1 MVFMQHYIPIAFKNN
16 KFKLSKEDNHHII
29 DVLRMSMGDMV
40 YVIYGGKRYK
50 CQLVMVKSELELL
63 QVEVE
68 DLKTELP
75 IKIKLIYGLP
85 RLEKFELV
93 LQKAVELGVSSI
105 VPFISEFSIVK
116 LEQDRIESKMI
127 RWNKIIKEA
136 SEQSHRSKLMEV
148 LAPIKINDLRV
159 NLSEINIVADENQ
172 SSKGTSSLLGILEK
186 DIKSMTILVGPEGG
200 FSDSELKIFSNLG
213 FKSVSLGK
221 RILRSETAAIYLLSA
236 IALFAES
243 RD

>member
-1 MVFMQHYIPIAFKNN
+1 MQHYIPIAFKNN

-148 LAPIKINDLRV
+148 LTPIKINDLRV

>member
-40 YVIYGGKRYK
+40 FVIYGGKRYK
-50 CQLVMVKSELELL
+50 CQLVMIKSELELL

-68 DLKTELP
+68 ELRTELP
-75 IKIKLIYGLP
+75 VKIKLVYGLP

-93 LQKAVELGVSSI
+93 LQKAVELGVSII
-105 VPFISEFSIVK
+105 VPFVSEFSIVK
-116 LEQDRIESKMI
+116 LEPDRLESKML

-148 LAPIKINDLRV
+148 LSPIRINDLRV
-159 NLSEINIVADENQ
+159 NLSELNIVADENQ
-172 SSKGTSSLLGILEK
+172 SNNGTNSLVKFLESNY
-186 DIKSMTILVGPEGG
+186 KSITILVGPEGG
-200 FSDSELKIFSNLG
+200 FSAAELKIFSNLG

-221 RILRSETAAIYLLSA
+221 RILRSETAAIYLISA
-236 IALFAES
+236 ISMFAES
-243 RD
+243 KD

>member
-1 MVFMQHYIPIAFKNN
+1 MVSMQHYIPIAYKNN

-29 DVLRMSMGDMV
+29 HVLRMSMGDMV
-40 YVIYGGKRYK
+40 YVIFSGKRYK
-50 CQLVMVKSELELL
+50 CQLVMQKNDLELH

-68 DLKTELP
+68 ELKTELP
-75 IKIKLIYGLP
+75 VKIKLIYGLP

-93 LQKAVELGVSSI
+93 LQKAVELGVSSV
-105 VPFISEFSIVK
+105 VPFISEYSIVK
-116 LEQDRIESKMI
+116 LEADRLDSKML

-148 LAPIKINDLRV
+148 LPPIKINDLRV
-159 NLSEINIVADENQ
+159 NLSEINIVADENK
-172 SSKGTSSLLGILEK
+172 SSNGTNDLVKIL
-186 DIKSMTILVGPEGG
+186 KSNHKSITILVGPEGG
-200 FSDSELKIFSNLG
+200 FSPSELKIFSNLG

-221 RILRSETAAIYLLSA
+221 RILRSETAAIYLISS

-243 RD
+243 ID

>member
-148 LAPIKINDLRV
+148 LTPIKINDLRV

>member
-50 CQLVMVKSELELL
+50 CQLIMIKSELELL

-68 DLKTELP
+68 ELRTELP
-75 IKIKLIYGLP
+75 VKIKLVYGLP

-93 LQKAVELGVSSI
+93 LQKAVELGVSTI
-105 VPFISEFSIVK
+105 VPFVSEFSIVK
-116 LEQDRIESKMI
+116 LEPDRLESKI
-127 RWNKIIKEA
+127 LRWNKIIKEA

-148 LAPIKINDLRV
+148 LSPIRINDLRV
-159 NLSEINIVADENQ
+159 NLSELNIVADENQ
-172 SSKGTSSLLGILEK
+172 SNNGTNSLVKLLESNY
-186 DIKSMTILVGPEGG
+186 KSITILVGPEGG
-200 FSDSELKIFSNLG
+200 FSATELKIFSNLG

-221 RILRSETAAIYLLSA
+221 RILRSETAAIYLISA
-236 IALFAES
+236 ISMFAES
-243 RD
+243 ND

>member
-50 CQLVMVKSELELL
+50 CQLIMVKSELELL

-68 DLKTELP
+68 ELRTELP
-75 IKIKLIYGLP
+75 VKIKLIYGLP
-85 RLEKFELV
+85 RIEKFELV
-93 LQKAVELGVSSI
+93 LQKAVELGVSTI
-105 VPFISEFSIVK
+105 IPFISEFSIVK
-116 LEQDRIESKMI
+116 LEPDRLEGKMV

-148 LAPIKINDLRV
+148 LPPIRINDLRV
-159 NLSEINIVADENQ
+159 NLSELNIVADENQ
-172 SSKGTSSLLGILEK
+172 SNNGTNSLLRLLETNY
-186 DIKSMTILVGPEGG
+186 KSITILVGPEGG
-200 FSDSELKIFSNLG
+200 FSAAELKIFSNLG
-213 FKSVSLGK
+213 FKSISLGK
-221 RILRSETAAIYLLSA
+221 RILRSETAAIYLISA
-236 IALFAES
+236 ISLFAES
-243 RD
+243 KD

>member
-1 MVFMQHYIPIAFKNN
+1 MVFMQHYIPIAIKNN

-40 YVIYGGKRYK
+40 FVIYGGKRYK
-50 CQLVMVKSELELL
+50 CQLVMIKSELELL

-68 DLKTELP
+68 ELRTELP
-75 IKIKLIYGLP
+75 VKIKLVYGLP

-93 LQKAVELGVSSI
+93 LQKAVELGVSII
-105 VPFISEFSIVK
+105 VPFVSEFSIVK
-116 LEQDRIESKMI
+116 LEPDRLESKML

-148 LAPIKINDLRV
+148 LSPIRINDLRV
-159 NLSEINIVADENQ
+159 NLSELNIVADENQ
-172 SSKGTSSLLGILEK
+172 SNNGTNSLVKFLESNY
-186 DIKSMTILVGPEGG
+186 KSITILVGPEGG
-200 FSDSELKIFSNLG
+200 FSAAELKIFSNLG

-221 RILRSETAAIYLLSA
+221 RILRSETAAIYLISA
-236 IALFAES
+236 ISMFAES
-243 RD
+243 KD

>member
-40 YVIYGGKRYK
+40 FVIYGGKRYK
-50 CQLVMVKSELELL
+50 CQLVMIKSELELL

-68 DLKTELP
+68 ELKTELP
-75 IKIKLIYGLP
+75 VKIKLVYGLP

-93 LQKAVELGVSSI
+93 LQKAVELGVNTI
-105 VPFISEFSIVK
+105 VPFVSEFSIVK
-116 LEQDRIESKMI
+116 LEPDRLESKML

-148 LAPIKINDLRV
+148 LSPIRINDLRV
-159 NLSEINIVADENQ
+159 NLSELNIVADENQ
-172 SSKGTSSLLGILEK
+172 SNNGTNSLVKFLESNY
-186 DIKSMTILVGPEGG
+186 KSITILVGPEGG
-200 FSDSELKIFSNLG
+200 FSAAELKIFSNLG

-221 RILRSETAAIYLLSA
+221 RILRSETAAIYLISA
-236 IALFAES
+236 ISMFAES
-243 RD
+243 KD

>member
-1 MVFMQHYIPIAFKNN
+1 MQHYIPIAFKNN

>member
-40 YVIYGGKRYK
+40 FVIYGGKRYK
-50 CQLVMVKSELELL
+50 CQLVMIKSELELL

-68 DLKTELP
+68 ELRTELP
-75 IKIKLIYGLP
+75 VKIKLVYGLP

-93 LQKAVELGVSSI
+93 LQKAVELGVNTV
-105 VPFISEFSIVK
+105 VPFVSEFSIVK
-116 LEQDRIESKMI
+116 LEPDRLESKML

-148 LAPIKINDLRV
+148 LLPIRINDLRV
-159 NLSEINIVADENQ
+159 NLSELNIVADENQ
-172 SSKGTSSLLGILEK
+172 SNNGTNSLVKFLESNY
-186 DIKSMTILVGPEGG
+186 KSITILVGPEGG
-200 FSDSELKIFSNLG
+200 FSAAELKIFSNLG

-221 RILRSETAAIYLLSA
+221 RILRSETAAIYLISA
-236 IALFAES
+236 ISMFAES
-243 RD
+243 KD